1 MPNYC
6 DNNVHIVGPDEDII
20 DFFTDLQN
28 NAVYR
33 KDEHCF
39 SFTDTFMPMPKIF
52 KDTSSPI
59 EDEAKAKQAVFE
71 IGHSD
76 WYSWANDDDNWG
88 TKWGDC
94 ETDLWI
100 TEEKIA
106 GYYQTAWGPLSIPFW
121 EEVSKRYPTLQIA
134 IGYREEGMAF
144 EGAYS
149 FYNGECVYEH
159 SAETS
164 PYMHEAVAKAEE
176 FANYELASSLK
187 SKSD

>member
-1 MPNYC
+1 MPNWC
-6 DNNVHIVGPDEDII
+6 ENSLLIQGPEELIEDFINTVQDENHSEK
-20 DFFTDLQN
+20 FELANTL
-28 NAVYR
+28 
-33 KDEHCF
+33 
-39 SFTDTFMPMPKIF
+39 MPMPEILQGGEA
-52 KDTSSPI
+52 P
-59 EDEAKAKQAVFE
+59 ERDEEKAEKAIAE
-71 IGHSD
+71 TGHRD
-76 WYSWANDDDNWG
+76 WYDWANDDNNWG